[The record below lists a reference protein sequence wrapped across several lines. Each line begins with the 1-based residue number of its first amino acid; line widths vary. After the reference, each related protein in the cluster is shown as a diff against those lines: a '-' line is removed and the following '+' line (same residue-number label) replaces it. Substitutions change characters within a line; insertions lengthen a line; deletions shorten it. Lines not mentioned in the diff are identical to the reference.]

1 MAGLREK
8 QKKEKEYRII
18 KASLELFTSKGF
30 NETTM
35 EEIAEKAEV
44 GVGTLYNYVKSKGDL
59 LLLILTDKTDDL
71 YVEAEKIIENPSDD
85 VVETLVV
92 LLKIYMQ
99 GLFLSM
105 PQNLFKDFLSVIFSQ
120 QYDESNFGKLI
131 KLDYKLMNQV
141 TILLNVYIERGLI
154 DSNINTEIL
163 SFNIYSIVIMQFM
176 GTLMQEP
183 IPLEM
188 LSEVMRDQITLLYNG
203 FKPVQKLSSL

>member
-8 QKKEKEYRII
+8 QKKEKEFRII
-18 KASLELFTSKGF
+18 KASLTLFTSKGF

-35 EEIAEKAEV
+35 EEIAEKSEV

-71 YVEAEKIIENPSDD
+71 YIEAEKIIENPGSD
-85 VVETLVV
+85 VVDTLVE
-92 LLKIYMQ
+92 LLKIYLQ

-105 PQNLFKDFLSVIFSQ
+105 PQHLIKDFFSVIFSQ

-141 TILLNVYIERGLI
+141 TALLNVYIEKGLI
-154 DSNINTEIL
+154 DSSVNIEIL
-163 SFNIYSIVIMQFM
+163 SFNLYSIVIMQFM
-176 GTLMQEP
+176 GALMQEP

-188 LSEVMRDQITLLYNG
+188 LTEVMRAQIMLIYNG
-203 FKPVQKLSSL
+203 FKPVIEED